1 MVSNLTL
8 AKKQLL
14 NDKITTSCPIC
25 LISTISNVTKCS
37 NNKYELWKTIRAQ
50 NVCPSMP
57 SFVSAVLFIPSFNVL
72 SCYFYNSLNLVAVPT
87 AWILTNFGTQLLYN
101 VTLLTFATNN
111 SPQLNS
117 LVALTVY
124 RYSIFQT
131 LQRKLF
137 QRKCKPIT
145 MSEEPHKINNLVN
158 NQKIN
163 IIEKLCH
170 LQFPFF
176 VFFLKTIDPCFFNT
190 WSVNIHVIH
199 VSAGKTPGGWFASCG
214 NIVWISSKR
223 TQSWGVPLLP
233 LVNVMLA

>member
-1 MVSNLTL
+1 MPYGHN
-8 AKKQLL
+8 
-14 NDKITTSCPIC
+14 
-25 LISTISNVTKCS
+25 TKCYKMLKWQKWTLK
-37 NNKYELWKTIRAQ
+37 NYLCIRTQ
-50 NVCPSMP
+50 KVCPSMP

-72 SCYFYNSLNLVAVPT
+72 SCYFYDSLNLVAVPT
-87 AWILTNFGTQLLYN
+87 AWILINFGTQLLYN

-170 LQFPFF
+170 LQFPF
-176 VFFLKTIDPCFFNT
+176 PCFFNT
-190 WSVNIHVIH
+190 WSVNIHV
-199 VSAGKTPGGWFASCG
+199 SAGKTLDGWFASCG
-214 NIVWISSKR
+214 NIVWIS
-223 TQSWGVPLLP
+223 
-233 LVNVMLA
+233 

>member
-1 MVSNLTL
+1 ML
-8 AKKQLL
+8 
-14 NDKITTSCPIC
+14 
-25 LISTISNVTKCS
+25 
-37 NNKYELWKTIRAQ
+37 Q
-50 NVCPSMP
+50 NVQITNMNFEKLLEHKMFFLSMP

-72 SCYFYNSLNLVAVPT
+72 SCYFYDSLNLVAVPT
-87 AWILTNFGTQLLYN
+87 AWILINFGTQLLYN

-124 RYSIFQT
+124 KYSIFQT

-170 LQFPFF
+170 LQFPF
-176 VFFLKTIDPCFFNT
+176 PCFFNT
-190 WSVNIHVIH
+190 WSVNIHV
-199 VSAGKTPGGWFASCG
+199 SAGKTLDGWFASCG
-214 NIVWISSKR
+214 NIVWIS
-223 TQSWGVPLLP
+223 
-233 LVNVMLA
+233 

>member
-1 MVSNLTL
+1 
-8 AKKQLL
+8 
-14 NDKITTSCPIC
+14 
-25 LISTISNVTKCS
+25 
-37 NNKYELWKTIRAQ
+37 
-50 NVCPSMP
+50 MP
-57 SFVSAVLFIPSFNVL
+57 SFVSAVLFIPPFNVL
-72 SCYFYNSLNLVAVPT
+72 SCYFWFTQFGGSSYCLNFDKFWDT
-87 AWILTNFGTQLLYN
+87 APLQC
-101 VTLLTFATNN
+101 N
-111 SPQLNS
+111 SPYICHKQFSKAKLFGGFNS
-117 LVALTVY
+117 I
-124 RYSIFQT
+124 YSIFQT

-158 NQKIN
+158 DQKIN

-176 VFFLKTIDPCFFNT
+176 CFFLKTIDPCFFNT
-190 WSVNIHVIH
+190 WSVNIHVIN

>member
-1 MVSNLTL
+1 ML
-8 AKKQLL
+8 
-14 NDKITTSCPIC
+14 
-25 LISTISNVTKCS
+25 
-37 NNKYELWKTIRAQ
+37 Q
-50 NVCPSMP
+50 NVQITNMNFEKLLEHKMFFLSMP

-72 SCYFYNSLNLVAVPT
+72 SCYFYDSLNLVAVPT

-170 LQFPFF
+170 LQFPLF
-176 VFFLKTIDPCFFNT
+176 VFFSKPLIL
-190 WSVNIHVIH
+190 
-199 VSAGKTPGGWFASCG
+199 VSLTHDQWTYMSYMYLLARPQVVGLQVVGTLFGFHRREHSREEYPFSLLSMWCLH
-214 NIVWISSKR
+214 R
-223 TQSWGVPLLP
+223 T
-233 LVNVMLA
+233 AE